1 MSSIQL
7 SKFQSRIRGERRGRK
22 PRGRPHRYSGLTNHM
37 RINDDLKE
45 IIQYNQNAGETF
57 NDTVLRM
64 FREKAEEIK
73 KVREENDR
81 LTNARSLEQR

>member
-1 MSSIQL
+1 
-7 SKFQSRIRGERRGRK
+7 
-22 PRGRPHRYSGLTNHM
+22 M
-37 RINDDLKE
+37 RINDEVKE

-81 LTNARSLEQR
+81 LTQELDECKKFRTTVEYDVPEAREKMQTSV